1 MLCQVLPPSLRVPE
15 TGSPVVWTVTL
26 VTLPLRAATL
36 MPAAGSTSWLPFDG
50 VIFSSAASIA
60 ARALADAAACALAWA
75 GLRPDDCPALLLH
88 AVASRP
94 MAAVAAMM
102 ANPPRLANLPSAPR
116 TGDPPLASGTGD
128 APLAYTDA

>member
-1 MLCQVLPPSLRVPE
+1 
-15 TGSPVVWTVTL
+15 
-26 VTLPLRAATL
+26 

-94 MAAVAAMM
+94 MAAVAAMGKP
-102 ANPPRLANLPSAPR
+102 ATPRQPAVCATHGRPSFGVRA
-116 TGDPPLASGTGD
+116 AD
-128 APLAYTDA
+128 APQRLDQIA